1 MQGSLV
7 QLRADTAVLLSKY
20 PAPYTDDQVD
30 SFTAQRAKAADLA
43 DTGSDIPTM
52 IFVCVHNAGR
62 SQMSA
67 GFARHFADDRAVVFS
82 GGSNPGSAV
91 NPMAVEAMAEVG
103 VDISGSFP
111 VPFTDEIVEACDV
124 VVTMGC
130 GDVCPFFPGKR
141 YVDWDLADP
150 HEQALPAVR
159 VVRDEIER
167 RVTELLTELGVTR
180 FGVSE

>member
-7 QLRADTAVLLSKY
+7 ELRADTSVLLSKH
-20 PAPYTDDQVD
+20 PAPYTDEQVD
-30 SFTAQRAKAADLA
+30 AFTAQRAGAAELVA
-43 DTGSDIPTM
+43 TASKIPSM

-67 GFARHFADDRAVVFS
+67 GFARHLAGDRAVVFS
-82 GGSNPGSAV
+82 GGSNPGPAV
-91 NPMAVEAMAEVG
+91 NPMAVQAMAEVG
-103 VDISGSFP
+103 IDISGSFP

-159 VVRDEIER
+159 EVRDEIER
-167 RVTELLTELGVTR
+167 RVSELLAELGVIQ
-180 FGVSE
+180 